1 MATDERR
8 GAVPA
13 GDDRPFPGDAPLGSD
28 LPEGIRFL
36 GREPGVVPGWRP
48 GDAPTDADIASCVAC
63 GLCLPHCPTY
73 RLTGAESA
81 SPRGRIAAM
90 RAVAEGRA
98 TLDDSFM
105 EFMDLC
111 LSCRACE
118 DVCPSHVPF
127 GRMMEGARA
136 QIEPERS
143 TPERVARAAGL
154 DWLLS
159 RNWAL
164 TAAAALAPLAKP
176 FLPRRMARLVPRTSL
191 SELAR
196 PLPRVTEPRG
206 RAKGTVALLSG
217 CVQDRWYR
225 PVNRATIR
233 VLARNGWRVVVPRGQ
248 ACCGALSAHYGHLD
262 AARELARRDLDA
274 FAGADRI
281 VSNAAGCGAHLKE
294 YGHLLQDDRR
304 GEQLASRTRD
314 AIELLAEDGFE
325 APSRGFGDRTIAY
338 HDACHALRAQGIY
351 REPREVLSAIPGLA
365 VIDLVNGDRCCGA
378 AGLYNVLEPELSGE
392 LAGDKVDAIRGAG
405 VRVVA
410 TANPGCAMQLAT
422 ALREAELRVR
432 VVHPVEILDAA
443 YRSSDAG
450 GRRTPTRRRLGRSV
464 SRGRSVPGA

>member
-1 MATDERR
+1 MASHEPR
-8 GAVPA
+8 GAIPA

-36 GREPGVVPGWRP
+36 GRQPGVSANWHV
-48 GDAPTDADIASCVAC
+48 GDAPADADIASCVAC

-136 QIEPERS
+136 QIEPERPAS
-143 TPERVARAAGL
+143 ERLVRTAGL

-164 TAAAALAPLAKP
+164 TAAAVVAPLAKP
-176 FLPRRMARLVPRTSL
+176 FLPRRMSRLIPRSNL
-191 SELAR
+191 AELAR
-196 PLPRVTEPRG
+196 PLPRVTQARG
-206 RAKGTVALLSG
+206 ALKGTVALLSG

-233 VLARNGWRVVVPRGQ
+233 VLARNGWRVLVPTDQG
-248 ACCGALSAHYGHLD
+248 CCGALSAHYGHLE
-262 AARELARRDLDA
+262 AARLLARRNLEA
-274 FAGADRI
+274 FEGADHV

-294 YGHLLQDDRR
+294 YGQLLHGDARA
-304 GEQLASRTRD
+304 EELATRTRD
-314 AIELLAEDGFE
+314 AIELLTDEGFE
-325 APSRGFGDRTIAY
+325 SPARGFGDRTIAY
-338 HDACHALRAQGIY
+338 HDACHALRAQGIF
-351 REPREVLSAIPGLA
+351 REPRDVLAAIPGLH
-365 VIDLVNGDRCCGA
+365 VVELRNGDRCCGA
-378 AGLYNVLEPELSGE
+378 AGLYNVLEPELSDE
-392 LAGDKVDAIRGAG
+392 LAKDKVDAISDSG
-405 VRVVA
+405 VAVVA
-410 TANPGCAMQLAT
+410 TANPGCAMQLTA
-422 ALREAELRVR
+422 ALRNADRRVR
-432 VVHPVEILDAA
+432 VVHPIQLLDRAYEIGD
-443 YRSSDAG
+443 R
-450 GRRTPTRRRLGRSV
+450 TRRRGRTV
-464 SRGRSVPGA
+464 SGA

>member
-1 MATDERR
+1 MASREPR
-8 GAVPA
+8 AAIPA

-36 GREPGVVPGWRP
+36 GRQPGVSPNWRP

-90 RAVAEGRA
+90 RALAEGRA

-136 QIEPERS
+136 QIEPERGV
-143 TPERVARAAGL
+143 PERLTRAAGL

-159 RNWAL
+159 RNWAV
-164 TAAAALAPLAKP
+164 TAAAALAPFARP
-176 FLPRRMARLVPRTSL
+176 FLPKRMSRLVPRTSL
-191 SELAR
+191 RELAR

-206 RAKGTVALLSG
+206 TPKGTVALLSG

-233 VLARNGWRVVVPRGQ
+233 VLARNGWRVVVPPEQG
-248 ACCGALSAHYGHLD
+248 CCGALSAHYGHLD
-262 AARELARRDLDA
+262 AARKLARRNLDV
-274 FAGADRI
+274 FESVDHV

-294 YGHLLQDDRR
+294 YGHLLEGDARAEETARR
-304 GEQLASRTRD
+304 ARD
-314 AIELLAEDGFE
+314 AIELLAHEGFE
-325 APSRGFGDRTIAY
+325 PPKRGFGPRTIAY
-338 HDACHALRAQGIY
+338 HDACHALRAQGIS
-351 REPREVLSAIPGLA
+351 REPRAVLSSIPELR
-365 VIDLVNGDRCCGA
+365 VVDLRNGDRCCGA
-378 AGLYNVLEPELSGE
+378 AGLYNVLEPELSSE
-392 LAGDKVDAIRGAG
+392 LARDKVEAIEETHVG
-405 VRVVA
+405 VVA
-410 TANPGCAMQLAT
+410 TANPGCAMQLA
-422 ALREAELRVR
+422 AGLRDAGDRVR
-432 VVHPVEILDAA
+432 VVHPIELLDRA
-443 YRSSDAG
+443 YRLSDEAS
-450 GRRTPTRRRLGRSV
+450 RRLPTKRGRTV
-464 SRGRSVPGA
+464 SRGENAPGA

>member
-1 MATDERR
+1 MASREPR

-36 GREPGVVPGWRP
+36 GREPGVSPNWRP

-98 TLDDSFM
+98 TLEDSFT

-136 QIEPERS
+136 QIEPERPA
-143 TPERVARAAGL
+143 PERLARTAGL

-159 RNWAL
+159 RSWAL
-164 TAAAALAPLAKP
+164 TVAAALGPLAKP
-176 FLPRRMARLVPRTSL
+176 LLPKRMSRLVPRTSL
-191 SELAR
+191 RELAR

-206 RAKGTVALLSG
+206 AEKGTVALLSG

-233 VLARNGWRVVVPRGQ
+233 VLARNGWRVVVPKEQ

-262 AARELARRDLDA
+262 GARKLARTNLRA
-274 FAGADRI
+274 FGRVDHV

-294 YGHLLQDDRR
+294 YGHLLEGDDAAADLSR
-304 GEQLASRTRD
+304 RTRD
-314 AIELLAEDGFE
+314 AIELLADEGFE
-325 APSRGFGDRTIAY
+325 PPAHGFGEVTVAY
-338 HDACHALRAQGIY
+338 HDACHALRAQGIF
-351 REPREVLSAIPGLA
+351 REPRQVLSAIPGLR
-365 VIDLVNGDRCCGA
+365 VVELHNGDRCCGA
-378 AGLYNVLEPELSGE
+378 AGLYNVLEPELSGA
-392 LAGDKVDAIRGAG
+392 LARDKVDAIGETDARLL
-405 VRVVA
+405 A
-410 TANPGCAMQLAT
+410 TANPGCAMQLAA
-422 ALREAELRVR
+422 ALREAGRPVR
-432 VVHPVEILDAA
+432 VVHPIELLDRA
-443 YRSSDAG
+443 YRASDLRT
-450 GRRTPTRRRLGRSV
+450 GR
-464 SRGRSVPGA
+464 RGRSRSGA

>member
-1 MATDERR
+1 MAAHEPR

-13 GDDRPFPGDAPLGSD
+13 GEDRPFPGDAPLGSD

-36 GREPGVVPGWRP
+36 GREAGVVPGWRA
-48 GDAPTDADIASCVAC
+48 GDAPTDSDIASCVAC

-73 RLTGAESA
+73 RLTGEESA

-136 QIEPERS
+136 QIEPGRTASERL
-143 TPERVARAAGL
+143 ARIAGL

-164 TAAAALAPLAKP
+164 TAAAALGPVAKP
-176 FLPRRMARLVPRTSL
+176 LLPRRMARLVPRTRL
-191 SELAR
+191 RELAR
-196 PLPRVTEPRG
+196 SLPRVTEPRG
-206 RAKGTVALLSG
+206 DRKGTVALLSG

-233 VLARNGWRVVVPRGQ
+233 VLARNGWRVVVPRSQ

-262 AARELARRDLDA
+262 AARKLARRNFEA
-274 FAGADRI
+274 FAGVDHV

-294 YGHLLQDDRR
+294 YGHLLQGDDDAA
-304 GEQLASRTRD
+304 EVAERTRD
-314 AIELLAEDGFE
+314 AIELLAEEGFE
-325 APSRGFGDRTIAY
+325 PPSRGFGELTIAY
-338 HDACHALRAQGIY
+338 HDACHALRAQGIF
-351 REPREVLSAIPGLA
+351 REPREVLSAIPGLE
-365 VIDLVNGDRCCGA
+365 VVSLENGDRCCGA
-378 AGLYNVLEPELSGE
+378 AGLYNVLEPELSGA
-392 LAGDKVDAIRGAG
+392 LADDKKEAIRRAG
-405 VRVVA
+405 VRIVA

-422 ALREAELRVR
+422 ALREAEERVL
-432 VVHPVEILDAA
+432 VVHPIELLDRA
-443 YRSSDAG
+443 YRRSEGPHTPARS
-450 GRRTPTRRRLGRSV
+450 RRST
-464 SRGRSVPGA
+464 PGA